1 MKNIYHKRYL
11 RQLFVSLQILK
22 YFENNENN
30 VSIIAKD
37 FKYIRGN
44 RFKFS
49 ERGIKSNVKIETENM
64 LIMLFQE
71 KFYRQNHDKFMKPRK
86 KMDIFIRKILEL
98 NLCPSQ
104 QYPTKTILAMEVV
117 RHLHKDSSFLKYP
130 NNDDLMNV
138 CNEIIWNY

>member
-1 MKNIYHKRYL
+1 M
-11 RQLFVSLQILK
+11 QVLK
-22 YFENNENN
+22 YFENNEND

-37 FKYIRGN
+37 FKYIKGN
-44 RFKFS
+44 KYKFS
-49 ERGIKSNVKIETENM
+49 ERGVKSNVKIGTENM

-104 QYPTKTILAMEVV
+104 HHPSKTILALEVV
-117 RHLHKDSSFLKYP
+117 RHLHKDSCFLKYP
-130 NNDDLMNV
+130 NNDDLMSV